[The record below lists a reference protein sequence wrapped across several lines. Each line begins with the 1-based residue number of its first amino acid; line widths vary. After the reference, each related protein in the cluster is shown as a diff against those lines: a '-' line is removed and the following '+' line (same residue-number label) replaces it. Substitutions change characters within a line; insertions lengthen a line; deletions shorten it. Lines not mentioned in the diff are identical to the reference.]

1 MSETDIADFAFIVE
15 QIFVGLLQNY
25 TKDLLGVEATDEGEI
40 PNRGIIATAD
50 VDLKKRYRTALHAGF
65 LPDEEEQVDS
75 VGQQLIDAVNL
86 AGQQDDLSDAE
97 GIDEDLSEG
106 DRDEGNDDSSMLRTA

>member
-1 MSETDIADFAFIVE
+1 MPVVRTFP
-15 QIFVGLLQNY
+15 
-25 TKDLLGVEATDEGEI
+25 EGEI